1 MRMAHTWAL
10 PHSGVYCKERKKE
23 MIIAFELTTLPVI
36 KTQHCLIG
44 FWGFGLAKYPYTKMT
59 FWLYRTQTHTQ
70 TRCIR
75 CWFCEYNVLLWMLCT
90 WWRLMNDAFE
100 CRPTCISY
108 RIYHIYIYTS
118 IQCLLWFVTF
128 FAFVSFLLQW
138 SSQWNGTPNTIQL
151 STKCNEWHFFFFLSP
166 LICMFVCCICVRVR
180 PHDHQN
186 SNSHPN
192 NARLWFICYIW
203 PSCFC
208 LLLCCRAVLYIVSA
222 AAHGLAW
229 LYRRTYIYY

>member
-151 STKCNEWHFFFFLSP
+151 CTNNAMNDIFFSFFLHS
-166 LICMFVCCICVRVR
+166 FVCLCVVFVSVSGHMITKTAIVTRTMLDCDSFAIFGRHVF
-180 PHDHQN
+180 
-186 SNSHPN
+186 
-192 NARLWFICYIW
+192 AYCYAAV
-203 PSCFC
+203 
-208 LLLCCRAVLYIVSA
+208 LCCIL
-222 AAHGLAW
+222 
-229 LYRRTYIYY
+229 